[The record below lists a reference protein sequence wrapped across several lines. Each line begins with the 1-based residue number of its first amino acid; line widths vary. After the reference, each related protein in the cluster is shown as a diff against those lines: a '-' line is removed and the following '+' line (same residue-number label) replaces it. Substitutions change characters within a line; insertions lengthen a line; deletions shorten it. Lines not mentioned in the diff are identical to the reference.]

1 MSTLDKNME
10 QIFDLTPTVL
20 TGEVVESPTKVVSD
34 SSEYLDVDLKAD
46 YIKSRDNLNGII
58 KKGITAID
66 DMLEIAKASEH
77 PRAFEVAAVLIKNV
91 TDANEKLLV
100 MQKQMRDMT
109 NHKDASSVSVENAIF
124 VGSTTELLKAIR
136 NKDNGNN

>member
-109 NHKDASSVSVENAIF
+109 NHKDTSSVSVENAIF